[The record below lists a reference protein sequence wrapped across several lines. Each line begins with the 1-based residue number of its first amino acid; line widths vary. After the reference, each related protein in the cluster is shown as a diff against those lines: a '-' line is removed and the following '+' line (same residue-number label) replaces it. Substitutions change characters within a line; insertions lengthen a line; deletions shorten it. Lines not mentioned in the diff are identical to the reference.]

1 MSRSP
6 ASVIV
11 DSTGNLVGVVYDGTV
26 YRLQVEATIVNAE
39 GVSADILTQG
49 NLNAQAV
56 ESHSA
61 TLLLGKILD
70 ELGAIRR
77 HLEAITEEDDP
88 L

>member
-6 ASVIV
+6 ASVLV
-11 DSTGNLVGVVYDGTV
+11 DSTGNLVGVVYDGSV
-26 YRLQVEATIVNAE
+26 YRLQVEATIVNPE
-39 GVSADILTQG
+39 GISADILTQG

-56 ESHSA
+56 ESINS
-61 TLLLGKILD
+61 TMLLSKILT